1 MFLWH
6 IEYIYPRSSK
16 FGILEEMSCEEPEKK
31 EAEAMEGGREKTVLT
46 LIIVSLGLSI
56 IVAGSLALFASG
68 FPLGFSVPFLNI
80 RPTLSDIIF
89 YIFILATAAYI
100 GITGLKEL
108 VLEKRFSVEFLMAV
122 AALGALYL
130 GFLFEAATVLFLY
143 SVAEYFENYIEDRA
157 RRTVQKLSNFMP
169 EKARVLINGSEES
182 MNLDEVQ
189 INSIVLVKPGERVP
203 VDGNIVEGSSQVDQA
218 LVTGE
223 SMPVMKTVNDCVY
236 AGTLN
241 TTGYLKIEVTKN
253 SNESLVH
260 RIVSLVIESGKR
272 KATIEKLVD
281 RFAKIYV
288 PIVIALAVLTA
299 VLLPAVLRAP
309 FQVWLYRAL
318 ILLVISCPSAFIISV
333 PATVFIAVTIAAKR
347 GVIIKG
353 GVYVEK
359 LARVKSVIFDKTG
372 TLTLG
377 KPVVHEVRHVETEGL
392 EALAYAAALDQF
404 SNHPV
409 ARAIVRKAAETGIDL
424 SKLKVTDVTEVPG
437 KGIIGYVN
445 GDFVAVGNVELMK
458 DFGCDCRQAYE
469 ISESD
474 IHTAVC
480 VSVGKEGLASVCVV
494 DEVREDANKAVASLK
509 KQGIKTAM
517 LTGDRYEIAKET
529 AQAINIDEVHAE
541 LFPEDKLKIIEELK
555 GKEGF
560 VAMVGDG
567 VNDAPAL
574 ASSDVGI
581 AMGAAG
587 VDVALES
594 ADVVLVN
601 DELAQIPYLLRLSE
615 KTLEIAK
622 QNIAAS
628 IIVKIFLGVLG
639 LMGLTPLWFTVASG
653 DDGITMLLLLN
664 TLRLEKLK

>member
-1 MFLWH
+1 
-6 IEYIYPRSSK
+6 
-16 FGILEEMSCEEPEKK
+16 MSCEEPEQK
-31 EAEAMEGGREKTVLT
+31 EQTNAQETREKTVLT

-56 IVAGSLALFASG
+56 LVASLLTLFASG
-68 FPLGFSVPFLNI
+68 LPLGFSIPFLNLS
-80 RPTLSDIIF
+80 PTLSDIIY
-89 YIFILATAAYI
+89 YIFILPAAAYI

-108 VLEKRFSVEFLMAV
+108 ILEKRFSVEFLMAV
-122 AALGALYL
+122 AALGAVYL

-143 SVAEYFENYIEDRA
+143 SIAEYFESYIQDRA
-157 RRTVQKLSNFMP
+157 RRTVQKLSKFMP
-169 EKARVLINGSEES
+169 DKARVLINGSEES
-182 MNLDEVQ
+182 ISVNEVQ
-189 INSIVLVKPGERVP
+189 VNSVVLVKPGERVP

-223 SMPVMKTVNDCVY
+223 SVPVLKTVNDCVY

-241 TTGYLKIEVTKN
+241 TTGFMKIAVTKKAD
-253 SNESLVH
+253 ETLVS
-260 RIVSLVIESGKR
+260 RIVKLVVESGKK
-272 KATIEKLVD
+272 KASIETLVD

-288 PIVIALAVLTA
+288 PIVIGLAVFTA
-299 VLLPAVLRAP
+299 VLLPGLLGEP
-309 FQVWLYRAL
+309 FQIWLYRAL

-333 PATVFIAVTIAAKR
+333 PATIFIAITIAARR

-353 GVYVEK
+353 GIYLEK
-359 LARVKSVIFDKTG
+359 LARVKSVVFDKTG

-377 KPVVHEVRHVETEGL
+377 KPIVHEVRRVEKNAQ

-409 ARAIVRKAAETGIDL
+409 AKAIVRKAAETGIDL
-424 SKLKVTDVTEVPG
+424 TKLKVTDVTEVPG

-458 DFGCDCRQAYE
+458 DYDCDCKRAYE
-469 ISESD
+469 ISEND

-494 DEVREDANKAVASLK
+494 DEVREDALRAVNSLK
-509 KQGIKTAM
+509 NQGVRTTM
-517 LTGDRYEIAKET
+517 LTGDRSEIAKET

-541 LFPEDKLKIIEELK
+541 LFPEDKLTIIEELK
-555 GKEGF
+555 NKDGL
-560 VAMVGDG
+560 VVMVGDG
-567 VNDAPAL
+567 INDAPAL
-574 ASSDVGI
+574 AASDVGI

-594 ADVVLVN
+594 ADVVLVK

-615 KTLEIAK
+615 KTMEIAK

-628 IIVKIFLGVLG
+628 IAVKIILGGLG

-664 TLRLEKLK
+664 TLRLERLK